1 MEIWENR
8 EGGIVILAVHG
19 KLDAATAPHFD
30 LRVNPLL
37 AQGERYF
44 LVDFE
49 HLDYISS
56 AALRRLL
63 ILAKKA
69 QAAGGKAVLASLPP
83 PIREIF
89 EMAGFTQIFS
99 IHASREEALRS
110 F

>member
-19 KLDAATAPHFD
+19 KLDAATAPQFEQ
-30 LRVNPLL
+30 RIGPLL
-37 AQGERYF
+37 AQGEYNLLF
-44 LVDFE
+44 DFE

-56 AALRRLL
+56 AALRCLL

-69 QAAGGKAVLASLPP
+69 QAAGGKAVLASLPA

-89 EMAGFTQIFS
+89 AMAGFTQIFA